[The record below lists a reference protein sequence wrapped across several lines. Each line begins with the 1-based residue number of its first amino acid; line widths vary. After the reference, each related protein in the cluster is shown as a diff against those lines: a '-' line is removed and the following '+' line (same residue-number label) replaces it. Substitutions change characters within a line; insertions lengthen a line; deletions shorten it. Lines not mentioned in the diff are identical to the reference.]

1 MNFIPV
7 WSLEGGGSAYAD
19 FSHRELVGTH
29 GKITKS
35 SDFSLNLLENNIME
49 TILSIMSLDTMATQ
63 FSTPACVVKFYFL
76 SISLQILTKYFKQL
90 LILSLEV
97 NFGILFEIQVT
108 LHVIYDVVG
117 IAQCLS

>member
-1 MNFIPV
+1 
-7 WSLEGGGSAYAD
+7 
-19 FSHRELVGTH
+19 
-29 GKITKS
+29 
-35 SDFSLNLLENNIME
+35 ME

-63 FSTPACVVKFYFL
+63 FSTLACVVKFYFL